1 MKYNYPVKW
10 IKKVRFHWNKVRN
23 RDIVVVYVHG
33 FSGTRTIKNSGHSPY
48 WDNCKKFKKYFAVD
62 IKEIYQEW
70 LKGKIKND
78 K

>member
-48 WDNCKKFKKYFAVD
+48 WDNCKEFKKYFAVD

-70 LKGKIKND
+70 LKGKTKND